1 MKTRQ
6 QGILPYR
13 IEVVPN
19 GDGLTSHAGLPLVSE
34 TMRALGLEQ
43 IVADQL
49 HLQQRNNGLTDY
61 QKLESIVLLLAAGG
75 DCYDDM
81 RLLRADEGLQ
91 RLIGYGLPSPDG
103 VRAFC
108 NAFHDSNLIDQ
119 ARTRRAPGTTAFIP
133 DESESLKALGRV
145 NVALCHCLA
154 ARGNGCR
161 ATLDHDATIIES
173 HKQAALPHY
182 KGGRGF
188 QPAAMYWAE
197 QDVVIADEYRDGNVP
212 AAMGNLPLIRHA
224 FASLPPSITQYFFRA
239 DSACYDQRVLR
250 WLVDEHRIDGPQG
263 AIGFTISAD
272 MTRELHELCCAV
284 PHERWLLVDDQRAD
298 ETVHCAELEFTP
310 GDWPKDA
317 GPLRYVA
324 VRIKKRQGLLFASGC
339 EQKFLAVVSNRYDKT
354 SVDLLRWHWEKAGT
368 IEHIHDVSKNELGA
382 GTPPSSHFGANA
394 AWYRLCLITYNVLS
408 AMNRSGRS
416 EAQSTE
422 VHEHGRS
429 PRAVQALALPANL
442 SSARPKKLRFAL
454 FNLAGKI
461 ASHAGD
467 LILRVTQAAERL
479 VNLVEARARLLALVS
494 ART

>member
-1 MKTRQ
+1 
-6 QGILPYR
+6 
-13 IEVVPN
+13 
-19 GDGLTSHAGLPLVSE
+19 LPLVAE
-34 TMRALGLEQ
+34 TMRSLGLER
-43 IVADQL
+43 IVAEQL
-49 HLQQRNNGLTDY
+49 HVQQRNHGLTDY

-81 RLLRADEGLQ
+81 RVLQADQGLQ
-91 RLIGYGLPSPDG
+91 RLLGYDLPSPDT

-108 NAFHDSNLIDQ
+108 NAFHDPALVAQ
-119 ARTRRAPGTTAFIP
+119 ARARRSPGTSAFIVH
-133 DESESLKALGRV
+133 ESQLLEALGGV
-145 NVALCHCLA
+145 NVALCHALA
-154 ARGNGCR
+154 ARGTSRR

-173 HKQAALPHY
+173 HKRAALPHY

-188 QPAAMYWAE
+188 QPAAVYWAE

-212 AAMGNLPLIRHA
+212 AAMCNLPLIRYA
-224 FASLPPSITQYFFRA
+224 FASLPQSITQYFFRA

-250 WLVDEHRIDGPQG
+250 WLADEHRVDGPQG
-263 AIGFTISAD
+263 PIGFTISAD
-272 MTRELHELCCAV
+272 MTRELHELCCSV
-284 PHERWLLVDDQRAD
+284 HQEQWQLVDDQRVD

-317 GPLRYVA
+317 KPLRYVA
-324 VRIKKRQGLLFASGC
+324 VRIRKRQGLLFATGC
-339 EQKFLAVVSNRYDKT
+339 EQKFLAVVSNRFGQNAAE
-354 SVDLLRWHWEKAGT
+354 LLRWHWQKAGS

-394 AWYRLCLITYNVLS
+394 AWYRISLFTYNILS

-429 PRAVQALALPANL
+429 PRAVQALALPSNL

-467 LILRVTQAAERL
+467 LILRISDAAERL
-479 VNLVEARARLLALVS
+479 VELVGARARLLALIPVQ
-494 ART
+494 T